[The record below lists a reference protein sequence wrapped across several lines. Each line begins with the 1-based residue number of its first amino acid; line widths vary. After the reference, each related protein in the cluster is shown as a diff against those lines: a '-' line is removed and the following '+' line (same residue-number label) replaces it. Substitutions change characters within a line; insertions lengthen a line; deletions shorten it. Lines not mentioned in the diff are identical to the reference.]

1 MSEGPTLFTIGHS
14 NHPFPRFL
22 ALLRQHR
29 IEVLADVRSMPFS
42 RFNPQFNR
50 SKLDSSL
57 REAGIRYEFLGDELG
72 ARTKDPELLEGGKV
86 SYAKIARTPAFQHGL
101 AHLLNEAGKH
111 RVAMMC
117 AEKEPLQCHRTL
129 LVGREAERSGASVTH
144 ILADGALED
153 HQHAMERLAAR
164 THVPQGDLFT

>member
-1 MSEGPTLFTIGHS
+1 MSEGPILFSIGHS
-14 NHPFPRFL
+14 NHPLAHFL
-22 ALLRQHR
+22 ALLQQHR

-50 SKLDSSL
+50 GKLDSSL

-72 ARTKDPELLEGGKV
+72 ARTKDPEMLEDGKV
-86 SYAKIARTPAFQHGL
+86 SYAKIARSTAFQHGL
-101 AHLLNEAGKH
+101 ARLLREAGEH

-129 LVGREAERSGASVTH
+129 LVGREAEKAGASVTH
-144 ILADGALED
+144 ILADGALEENR
-153 HQHAMERLAAR
+153 HAMERLSAR
-164 THVPQGDLFT
+164 TRLPQGDLFT